1 MEEKKE
7 IKIVG
12 CEYHMETGKV
22 KFLTQKAKGF
32 QF

>member
-12 CEYHMETGKV
+12 GENHMETGKI
-22 KFLTQKAKGF
+22 KFLAQKAKGF